1 MSNIYKHHQ
10 VDTLLMPSWLQRLF
24 TSKNIEF
31 YGLVLLLIF
40 ISNGLFNA
48 NFINI
53 PVTLFQ
59 LSGVALGLFF
69 IWRYL
74 PQLIAML
81 LREWSTSIIFILVGA
96 SLFWSIA
103 PNESLEPVIW
113 FYLTTFV
120 GLYIAL
126 RFSLEEQLWLLVI
139 FTVISLLLSLF
150 FIFVIPHVG
159 IHADEPHA
167 GLWRG
172 IYSQKN
178 ILGRY
183 LSIGMVLLIGLG
195 KRINYWRWFLG
206 ALLGIGMWGT
216 GSSTALLTT
225 TIMLIIIPILPI
237 LRLRLELAIGV
248 ILLFIP
254 LVLIAIILV
263 VNFSPLILETLGK
276 DATLS
281 GRTDLWSAAVEMI
294 KMRPLTGWGFQ
305 ASFSEKSPIFTM
317 ISWQDAPFAHNH
329 WLDLTLELGIFASA
343 AYGFGLLL
351 SIGRAIIYIRKRK
364 SIESYFPLI
373 FLVQTNIMFLS
384 TQSIM
389 GTFNV
394 FWIMYVAIVYG
405 LAIHDVPDRF
415 LIFRRPYHFEEHDSL
430 YTQISQKN
438 S

>member
-1 MSNIYKHHQ
+1 MSSIHKHHQ
-10 VDTLLMPSWLQRLF
+10 VDMLLVPSWLGRLF
-24 TSKNIEF
+24 TAKNAEL
-31 YGLVLLLIF
+31 YGLALLLIF

-48 NFINI
+48 NFVNV

-69 IWRYL
+69 VWRYI

-81 LREWSTSIIFILVGA
+81 LREWSTSIILILVGA
-96 SLFWSIA
+96 SIFWSIA
-103 PNESLEPVIW
+103 PNVSLEPIIW

-126 RFSLEEQLWLLVI
+126 RFSLEEQLWLLII
-139 FTVISLLLSLF
+139 FSVLSLMLSLF
-150 FIFVIPHVG
+150 FIFVIPQVGVHTDGPHV
-159 IHADEPHA
+159 

-172 IYSQKN
+172 IYLQKN

-183 LSIGMVLLIGLG
+183 LSVGMVLLIGLG
-195 KRINYWRWFLG
+195 KRMGYWRW
-206 ALLGIGMWGT
+206 LLGVLLSIGMWGT

-225 TIMLIIIPILPI
+225 IIMLLIIPILPI

-254 LVLIAIILV
+254 IVLIAIIVV
-263 VNFSPLILETLGK
+263 VNVFPLILETLGK

-281 GRTDLWSAAVEMI
+281 GRTELWSAAVEMI

-317 ISWQDAPFAHNH
+317 ISWQDAPYAHNH
-329 WLDLTLELGIFASA
+329 WLDLTLELGIFAGV

-351 SIGRAIIYIRKRK
+351 STGRAIIYIRKQK
-364 SIESYFPLI
+364 SIESFFPLV

-394 FWIMYVAIVYG
+394 FWIMYVAVVYG
-405 LAIHDVPDRF
+405 LAIHDVPNRF
-415 LIFRRPYHFEEHDSL
+415 LPFRRPYHFENNPPQHI
-430 YTQISQKN
+430 QISQKD